1 MVVSID
7 IDLPVGIFTTVFQA
21 EIHTIEL
28 CANKSLDRK
37 IQILSYSQ
45 AALKAVVSF
54 KTDFRL
60 VWNCMDRPNR

>member
-7 IDLPVGIFTTVFQA
+7 IDLPVGIFTTVA

-28 CANKSLDRK
+28 CANKILDRR
-37 IQILSYSQ
+37 IQRLSYSQ